1 MLAPAAFAPAR
12 AMMSRGRSERRRR
25 AVVVASDDGTT
36 TGDASRKRND
46 DRASSSASASTSAP
60 PSLPAFLSAL
70 GLMRR
75 AVLAG
80 GSARAALDA
89 VTGNAPGVAAKGTI
103 VNVLEDI
110 TGKSVSV
117 GTLRLYPDG
126 VVLRGLKIGDDVR
139 VAKLVVRARAEPLLK
154 VVREWNGKDG
164 ENGGGGGGADGRA
177 TPTTRLG
184 RTPKPKPKPKP
195 PLLIDSIRIKGLRSD
210 NTTWRGVRTAFDLFA
225 HAPGAVLISKLIL
238 YDARADIT
246 PHASYEGQLAPPRAR
261 ALRLATLEMRDVDSR
276 VPAAKL
282 AGSVARIVEMGEG
295 GGRVTRGSGTVI
307 SPRRPPPPP
316 RAPPSI
322 STRAPSP
329 RRRPAANRDP
339 FEAIRAVAPP
349 SLMRV
354 VDEAITPEALAVVNA
369 SQAAFESLAP
379 LVAADA
385 AAAAARAVEIAR
397 GASTGEMA
405 LDAGVVAAL
414 LAAGLPRRF
423 LADGGALLVKLI
435 ESGVAVVLLERA
447 DVLRVLVERRL
458 LERLL
463 DLDLMDA
470 LLDRP
475 ELTKAMFRSGV
486 VKGGAEQ
493 RGVGGAVE
501 DAEHGD
507 RDQGVTRGDARGA
520 HGHRVAAG
528 DDDVSGGGGP
538 TGLDAADGE
547 RGLGGV
553 DRLAVGS
560 TYRTIV
566 ARLVF
571 AK

>member
-486 VKGGAEQ
+486 VKGVLSNGVLEALLKTRSTEIATKVL
-493 RGVGGAVE
+493 RGEMLEVLM
-501 DAEHGD
+501 D
-507 RDQGVTRGDARGA
+507 
-520 HGHRVAAG
+520 
-528 DDDVSGGGGP
+528 
-538 TGLDAADGE
+538 TGLLPE
-547 RGLGGV
+547 MMTFRGGV
-553 DRLAVGS
+553 DRPDWTPPTGS
-560 TYRTIV
+560 VDWEASIDWQ
-566 ARLVF
+566 
-571 AK
+571 

>member
-1 MLAPAAFAPAR
+1 MSSAMRAPAAFAPAR

-354 VDEAITPEALAVVNA
+354 VDEAITTEALAVVNA

-435 ESGVAVVLLERA
+435 ESGVAIVLLERA

-486 VKGGAEQ
+486 VKGVLSNGVLEALLKTRSTEIATKVL
-493 RGVGGAVE
+493 RGEMLEVLM
-501 DAEHGD
+501 D
-507 RDQGVTRGDARGA
+507 
-520 HGHRVAAG
+520 
-528 DDDVSGGGGP
+528 
-538 TGLDAADGE
+538 TGLLPE
-547 RGLGGV
+547 MMTFRGGV
-553 DRLAVGS
+553 DRPDWTPPTGS
-560 TYRTIV
+560 VDWEASIDWQ
-566 ARLVF
+566 
-571 AK
+571 

>member
-1 MLAPAAFAPAR
+1 MSSAMLAPAAFAPAR

-117 GTLRLYPDG
+117 GTLRLYPEG
-126 VVLRGLKIGDDVR
+126 VVLRGLEIGDDVR

-486 VKGGAEQ
+486 VKGVLSNGVLEALLKTRSTEIATKVL
-493 RGVGGAVE
+493 RGEMLEVLM
-501 DAEHGD
+501 D
-507 RDQGVTRGDARGA
+507 
-520 HGHRVAAG
+520 
-528 DDDVSGGGGP
+528 
-538 TGLDAADGE
+538 TGLLPE
-547 RGLGGV
+547 MMTFRGGV
-553 DRLAVGS
+553 DRPDWTPPTGS
-560 TYRTIV
+560 VDWEASIDWQ
-566 ARLVF
+566 
-571 AK
+571 

>member
-164 ENGGGGGGADGRA
+164 ENGGGGGGADARA

-486 VKGGAEQ
+486 VKGVLSNGVLEALLKTRSTEIATKVL
-493 RGVGGAVE
+493 RGEMLEVLM
-501 DAEHGD
+501 D
-507 RDQGVTRGDARGA
+507 
-520 HGHRVAAG
+520 
-528 DDDVSGGGGP
+528 
-538 TGLDAADGE
+538 TGLLPE
-547 RGLGGV
+547 MMTFRGGV
-553 DRLAVGS
+553 DRPDWTPPTGS
-560 TYRTIV
+560 VDWEASIDWQ
-566 ARLVF
+566 
-571 AK
+571 

>member
-1 MLAPAAFAPAR
+1 MSSAMRAPAAFAPAR

-316 RAPPSI
+316 RAPPSPI

-414 LAAGLPRRF
+414 LAAGLPRRL

-486 VKGGAEQ
+486 VKGVLSNGVLEALLKTRSTEIATKVL
-493 RGVGGAVE
+493 RGEMLEVLM
-501 DAEHGD
+501 D
-507 RDQGVTRGDARGA
+507 
-520 HGHRVAAG
+520 
-528 DDDVSGGGGP
+528 
-538 TGLDAADGE
+538 TGLLPE
-547 RGLGGV
+547 MMTFRGGV
-553 DRLAVGS
+553 DRPDWTPPTGS
-560 TYRTIV
+560 VDWEASIDWQ
-566 ARLVF
+566 
-571 AK
+571 

>member
-1 MLAPAAFAPAR
+1 MSSAMRAPAAFAPAR

-486 VKGGAEQ
+486 VKGVLSNGVLEALLKTRSTEIATKVL
-493 RGVGGAVE
+493 RGEMLEVLM
-501 DAEHGD
+501 D
-507 RDQGVTRGDARGA
+507 
-520 HGHRVAAG
+520 
-528 DDDVSGGGGP
+528 
-538 TGLDAADGE
+538 TGLLPE
-547 RGLGGV
+547 MMTFRGGV
-553 DRLAVGS
+553 DRPDWTPPTGS
-560 TYRTIV
+560 VDWEASIDWQ
-566 ARLVF
+566 
-571 AK
+571 